1 MKTIVTYIRPK
12 LAAISFGFC
21 IKFLGTI
28 AELLL
33 PWMLSVIL
41 DTYVPAGNMSM
52 IWTWGLMMIVCGA
65 LALVLNVGAN
75 RWSTITSRDITRR
88 LRHDLF
94 SRVLTLSSAQEDG
107 FTTPSLISRLTS
119 DTYNVHQMIDRMQR
133 LGVRAPILLLGGIA
147 ITMMLEPVLT
157 LVLIATLPL
166 LGAVIWLVSAK
177 GVGLYTKAQKAL
189 DQLIRRAQESMG
201 GIRVIHALS
210 KAGYE
215 AQEYDKANTQVV
227 QTERAASLLMNITN
241 PVMNLILNTGLTL
254 VIVVGAYRVNAGVTQ
269 PGTIIA
275 FLSYFTIILNALMM
289 VSRLFAMYSKGVAS
303 GRRIAEVLDAPHV
316 MGVENLPK
324 GDSQDHIRFDH
335 VSFSYDKVQDN
346 LQDICFSLKQGQ
358 TLGIIGPTGSGKSTI
373 LRLLLRFYDVTGG
386 SIFIHGR
393 DIRTIEP
400 ALLYSL
406 FGAVFQNDFLYAD
419 TIGENID
426 FGRGLSQERL
436 EQAAAIAQAG
446 FIGEKDGGFHA
457 HLSSKGTNLSGG
469 QKQRLLLARAFAAQP
484 DILLLDDSS
493 SALDYKTDAELRH
506 ALKQEF
512 ADTTKIIIA
521 QRISSIQGADQI
533 LVLEDGAA
541 VGYGTHESLLQTC
554 DSYREIAQIQMGE
567 VE

>member
-1 MKTIVTYIRPK
+1 MP
-12 LAAISFGFC
+12 
-21 IKFLGTI
+21 
-28 AELLL
+28 
-33 PWMLSVIL
+33 
-41 DTYVPAGNMSM
+41 
-52 IWTWGLMMIVCGA
+52 
-65 LALVLNVGAN
+65 
-75 RWSTITSRDITRR
+75 
-88 LRHDLF
+88 
-94 SRVLTLSSAQEDG
+94 QEDG

-119 DTYNVHQMIDRMQR
+119 DTYNVHQMVDRMQR

-166 LGAVIWLVSAK
+166 LGVVIWLVSAK
-177 GVGLYTKAQKAL
+177 GINLYTKAQKAL
-189 DQLIRRAQESMG
+189 DQLIRRAQESMS

-215 AQEYDKANTQVV
+215 AREYDKANTQVV

-316 MGVENLPK
+316 MGVEAMTE
-324 GDSQDHIRFDH
+324 GDSQDHICFDH
-335 VSFSYDKVQDN
+335 VYYSYDKVQDN
-346 LQDICFSLKQGQ
+346 LQDISFSLKQGQ

-373 LRLLLRFYDVTGG
+373 LRLLLRFYEVTGG
-386 SIFIHGR
+386 NIYIHGR
-393 DIRTIEP
+393 NLRTIKPE
-400 ALLYSL
+400 LLYTM

-426 FGRGLSQERL
+426 FGRGLSQEQL
-436 EQAAAIAQAG
+436 EHAAAIAQAG
-446 FIGEKDGGFHA
+446 FIGEKEGAFDA

-469 QKQRLLLARAFAAQP
+469 QKQRVLLARAFAGQP

-493 SALDYKTDAELRH
+493 SALDYKTDSQLRH
-506 ALKQEF
+506 ALKHEF
-512 ADTTKIIIA
+512 AGTTKIIIA
-521 QRISSIQGADQI
+521 QRISALQGADHI
-533 LVLEDGAA
+533 LVLDDGAA
-541 VGYGTHESLLQTC
+541 VGYGNHESLLQTC